1 MIKHILV
8 GSTVAALALGG
19 FAVHSYGQSAP
30 GQVVCRQPDMT
41 GATVKYDTQDG
52 VTMTFPGFTAIIPL
66 EVGGEPN
73 PHFDRLYAL
82 AMKGFDSHRI
92 GEVCTDYS
100 AGGGSTKPVVSL
112 TLRHPDVLQR
122 VQVCDAQNECA
133 GVFQESLL
141 TLGR

>member
-30 GQVVCRQPDMT
+30 DQIVCRQPDMT
-41 GATVKYDTQDG
+41 GGTVKYDTHDG

-92 GEVCTDYS
+92 SEVCTDYS
-100 AGGGSTKPVVSL
+100 TPGEGSTRPVVSL
-112 TLRHPDVLQR
+112 TLRHPDALQR
-122 VQVCDAQNECA
+122 VRVCDSQNDCA
-133 GVFQESLL
+133 GVSQERLL
-141 TLGR
+141 TTP